1 MRLAY
6 EKSLKHI
13 SRTLRRNMTDAE
25 ALLWSKLRSKQIK
38 CLQFYRQRI
47 IGRATADFY
56 CPKSKLVI
64 EVDGGQHYSEEGREK
79 DPKRDEYMR
88 KAGLTVLRFSDRD
101 VPGNIDAVLEE
112 IWSKVS

>member
-1 MRLAY
+1 MLAY

-25 ALLWSKLRSKQIK
+25 ALLWSKLRGKQIK

-47 IGRATADFY
+47 IGRYIADFY

-64 EVDGGQHYSEEGREK
+64 EIDGGQHYSKEGREK
-79 DPKRDEYMR
+79 DLKRDEYMR
-88 KAGLTVLRFSDRD
+88 KAGITVLRFSDRD
-101 VPGNIDAVLEE
+101 VLGNIDAVLEE
-112 IWSKVS
+112 IWSKLS